1 MQRCTDPLTAYI
13 LDSFPH
19 KKPQRRW
26 NCIKE
31 GEIAYR
37 PVSRFTA
44 CVCAFFLGA
53 NSSACKR
60 SADRD
65 PVLHNSQFVDVQIK
79 LTAEYAQALFFVKAF
94 AWQLFFFKRK
104 KIQAHLGLQLMEE
117 TRNPF
122 WCLGGSQ
129 TWMNGSVDL
138 HFSHTDEGCMS
149 FSLLWYREQA
159 VVSCLKIKTDFLRRL
174 TISWFKKHA
183 KIPPTIQDLGN
194 LPSI

>member
-1 MQRCTDPLTAYI
+1 MQRCTDPLTAYV

-19 KKPQRRW
+19 KKLQRRW

-44 CVCAFFLGA
+44 CVCAFFIGA

-60 SADRD
+60 SADGD

-94 AWQLFFFKRK
+94 AWQLFF
-104 KIQAHLGLQLMEE
+104 QEE
-117 TRNPF
+117 EDTSSF
-122 WCLGGSQ
+122 GF
-129 TWMNGSVDL
+129 T
-138 HFSHTDEGCMS
+138 TYEGNKN
-149 FSLLWYREQA
+149 SLLVFGWKPDMNEWKHRSTFFPHWWRMYVFFSTLVQGTGCHQLFENQNRFF
-159 VVSCLKIKTDFLRRL
+159 KRL
-174 TISWFKKHA
+174 TISWLKEHA
-183 KIPPTIQDLGN
+183 KIPPKIQDLGN